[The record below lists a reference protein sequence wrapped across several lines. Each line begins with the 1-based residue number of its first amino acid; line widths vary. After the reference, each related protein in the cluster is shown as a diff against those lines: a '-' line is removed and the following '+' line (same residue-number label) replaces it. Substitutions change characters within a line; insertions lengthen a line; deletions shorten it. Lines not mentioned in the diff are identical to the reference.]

1 MKKQLICPR
10 CKQKITG
17 AAFEVRNGKLRMICP
32 TCDYKRENRSFPED
46 VALTPEIA
54 DAFRIPGMTR
64 YNAPQDRLDV
74 PRRYR
79 TGQHTYD
86 DVYRPLVAPDG
97 ERPREGEEQFI
108 PAPAN
113 PSTAR
118 ENIYRGE
125 FGSVTGTRFIQ
136 SDGLDA
142 SPASRRE
149 PRMTSRPSQET
160 LEQWGASIRN
170 TVSGVMVVLP
180 VRYFTLLT
188 YQRDLFD
195 FRLDEAAI
203 LRTQLRSEL
212 NATHSELGRALRRI
226 RSLEAEH
233 GVNPTTG
240 SVLATENAARAIDD
254 EVRDTF
260 VFGTNAYGATRPTE
274 NGEGGSGAGGS
285 TLVIDDMLRAVETL
299 RNDRPEVPETA
310 FTRRN
315 RQAIDAMR
323 QRETTTEEPNN
334 A

>member
-97 ERPREGEEQFI
+97 ERPREGEERFI
-108 PAPAN
+108 PDQDPQ
-113 PSTAR
+113 PMAR
-118 ENIYRGE
+118 ENAYRGE
-125 FGSVTGTRFIQ
+125 VGSITGTRFIQ
-136 SDGLDA
+136 SNGLDA

-149 PRMTSRPSQET
+149 PRMTSRPSPST
-160 LEQWGASIRN
+160 LEQWGASIRT

-180 VRYFTLLT
+180 VRYFTQLT
-188 YQRDLFD
+188 YQRDLLD
-195 FRLDEAAI
+195 FRLDEAAR
-203 LRTQLRSEL
+203 LRMQIRSEL
-212 NATHSELGRALRRI
+212 NATRTELERANRRI

-233 GVNPTTG
+233 GVSPTTRG
-240 SVLATENAARAIDD
+240 GLAAALAEARW
-254 EVRDTF
+254 
-260 VFGTNAYGATRPTE
+260 
-274 NGEGGSGAGGS
+274 
-285 TLVIDDMLRAVETL
+285 L
-299 RNDRPEVPETA
+299 
-310 FTRRN
+310 
-315 RQAIDAMR
+315 
-323 QRETTTEEPNN
+323 
-334 A
+334 